1 MAPFSARSLANL
13 QGVHPTLIRELVA
26 FTEVFDCT
34 ILGGVRSIQEQA
46 KDVASGLSQ
55 TMHSLHLQQ
64 PDGYGH
70 AVDVVPTPVN
80 FGDRTP
86 SGLSQWDVQ
95 ELAFLFAFKYW
106 CKARGVDVRI
116 GADWNGDNLWNGPH
130 RFNDLDHVELPLAE
144 S

>member
-1 MAPFSARSLANL
+1 MAPFSARSLQNL
-13 QGVHPTLIRELVA
+13 AGVHPTLVKELQA

-34 ILGGVRSIQEQA
+34 ILGGVRSVEDQR
-46 KDVASGLSQ
+46 KDVDAGLSK
-55 TMHSLHLQQ
+55 TMHSLHLIQ

-86 SGLSQWDVQ
+86 SGLSQWDVEQ
-95 ELAFLFAFKYW
+95 LAFLFAFKFW

-116 GADWNGDNLWNGPH
+116 GADWNGKNLWNGPTG
-130 RFNDLDHVELPLAE
+130 FNDLDHVELPLDE